1 MEIEIPNH
9 TSNGYYNVKKYVV
22 ICSGKFGSKSGEL
35 QLGKINGQEK
45 EIKVKLTIAEWERM
59 KENYFSPDNAAANL
73 GQVVLSNKLELM
85 SEEWISPEQ
94 NKYHLIK
101 FVQTDLEGASVKQ
114 SYPYSLTTSEYHNL
128 MKLFPVIDVTLG
140 VCRLEKI
147 SLTALELGLSSPGN
161 FASRNNTSFGA
172 GNSPKQFSSVSNKG
186 DNVDW
191 EQFRKDM
198 LERSDRLKKK

>member
-9 TSNGYYNVKKYVV
+9 TANGYYNVKKYIR
-22 ICSGKFGSKSGEL
+22 ICDAKFGLKSGEL

-45 EIKVKLTIAEWERM
+45 EIKLKLTVEEWERM
-59 KENYFSPDNAAANL
+59 KQNYFSPDNAAANL
-73 GQVVLSNKLELM
+73 GQVVLSNKLELR

-101 FVQTDLEGASVKQ
+101 FVQTDLNEGAGVKQ

-128 MKLFPVIDVTLG
+128 MKLFPVIDITLG
-140 VCRLEKI
+140 QARLEKAI
-147 SLTALELGLSSPGN
+147 KFDLGFNSPSN
-161 FASRNNTSFGA
+161 FAHRTPNT
-172 GNSPKQFSSVSNKG
+172 PNKPS
-186 DNVDW
+186 DSDVDW

-198 LERSDRLKKK
+198 LERSERLKKN

>member
-9 TSNGYYNVKKYVV
+9 TSNGYYNVKKYAV

-45 EIKVKLTIAEWERM
+45 EIKVKLQVPEWERM

-73 GQVVLSNKLELM
+73 GQVVLSDKLELM

-101 FVQTDLEGASVKQ
+101 FVQTGLEGASVKQ

-140 VCRLEKI
+140 VYRLEKI
-147 SLTALELGLSSPGN
+147 DQKYTEIDFNSPGN
-161 FASRNNTSFGA
+161 FASRNNTGFGV
-172 GNSPKQFSSVSNKG
+172 GNSSKQFSDFGNKE
-186 DNVDW
+186 DHVDW
-191 EQFRKDM
+191 EQFRKDVG
-198 LERSDRLKKK
+198 KI

>member
-9 TSNGYYNVKKYVV
+9 TLNGYYNVKKYIR
-22 ICSGKFGSKSGEL
+22 ICDGKFGLKSGEL

-45 EIKVKLTIAEWERM
+45 EIKVKLTVEEWERM
-59 KENYFSPDNAAANL
+59 KQNYFSPDNAAANL
-73 GQVVLSNKLELM
+73 GQVVLSNKLEIR

-101 FVQTDLEGASVKQ
+101 FVHTELNEGAGVKQ

-128 MKLFPVIDVTLG
+128 MKLFPVIDIALG
-140 VCRLEKI
+140 QSRLEKAI
-147 SLTALELGLSSPGN
+147 KLDLGFNSPGN
-161 FASRNNTSFGA
+161 FVQRPNTPNKPSASNNSE
-172 GNSPKQFSSVSNKG
+172 N
-186 DNVDW
+186 DVDW

-198 LERSDRLKKK
+198 LARSERLKKN